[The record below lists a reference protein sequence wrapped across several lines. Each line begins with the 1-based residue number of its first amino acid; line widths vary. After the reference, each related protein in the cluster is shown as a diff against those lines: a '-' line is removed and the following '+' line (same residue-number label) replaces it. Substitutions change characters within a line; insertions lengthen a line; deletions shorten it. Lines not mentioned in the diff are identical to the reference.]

1 MELLEI
7 ERELAGPD
15 REAALARHDRVL
27 VGLAE
32 RLQAAL
38 REGLPPDEY
47 DRAERLADAVVI
59 ARKLLRLQV
68 RREDRAGRSPFA
80 ADE

>member
-7 ERELAGPD
+7 EKELAGPD
-15 REAALARHDRVL
+15 REAAMMRYDRVL

-32 RLQAAL
+32 RLRTAL

-47 DRAERLADAVVI
+47 DRAERLADAVVT

-68 RREDRAGRSPFA
+68 RQTERTDRSPFA
-80 ADE
+80 AVK